1 MVFNSS
7 DDMLQTSSSPEA
19 FAVAAD
25 AAVVTEAVAWF
36 AATAAAAA
44 TAAEATIA
52 SETLINGV
60 ITSIVE
66 GKETTSFA

>member
-1 MVFNSS
+1 
-7 DDMLQTSSSPEA
+7 MLQTSSSPEA

-25 AAVVTEAVAWF
+25 AAVEVEAVASF